1 MSRKSIVLA
10 ALSGLFLLASACGGQ
25 SGGQSQEDPFGTAS
39 GAQAPAGGGTS
50 YTDTYDP
57 DTLFQYGM
65 VPAKD
70 GETGKYGYKN
80 PQGEWVIEPQ
90 YTFAHDFQVNGTAFV
105 RTGSNKDEFRLID
118 REGSFVSDYI
128 FMRFFDELA
137 FSANGIAVGVVCQAD
152 GTKLGTGYFYL
163 EDREIVFEPR
173 EEETFSAFSDD
184 GYAVVDNKAVI
195 NDQFEYVIE
204 PQEDYYLVQVSNG
217 MVSFDVKN
225 TPKGYSEYGYMDVE
239 GNIVIRGLSSRG
251 GPFADNGIAV
261 VENQFID
268 KSGNVV
274 FDVADSPYST
284 ITSNFTNTDWVEVSA
299 HLSNRGGT
307 DFNFINAQGETFFP
321 TSAYEHSHMDG
332 SLAIKNGVY
341 VGPAPV
347 IKDSQGNITGI
358 GGTEDY
364 ATVAVNE
371 DLEILYVPYD
381 KGIQDVGSYYSDGYA
396 KAETTDEQ
404 RVIVDLEGN
413 IVMEY

>member
-1 MSRKSIVLA
+1 M
-10 ALSGLFLLASACGGQ
+10 
-25 SGGQSQEDPFGTAS
+25 T
-39 GAQAPAGGGTS
+39 
-50 YTDTYDP
+50 
-57 DTLFQYGM
+57 
-65 VPAKD
+65 PAKD
-70 GETGKYGYKN
+70 SETGKYGYKN
-80 PQGEWVIEPQ
+80 LQGTWVIEPQ
-90 YTFAHDFQVNGTAFV
+90 YTFARDFQVNGTAFV
-105 RTGSNKDEFRLID
+105 RTGSNSDEFRLID
-118 REGSFVSDYI
+118 REGNFVSDYI

-137 FSANGIAVGVVCQAD
+137 FSANGIAVGTVCEAD

-163 EDREIVFEPR
+163 EDGEIVFEPR
-173 EEETFSAFSDD
+173 EEESFTAFSDD

-217 MVSFDVKN
+217 MVSFDFKN

-261 VENQFID
+261 VENQLID

-274 FDVADSPYST
+274 FDVADSHYST
-284 ITSNFTNTDWVEVSA
+284 ITSNFNNTDWVEVSS
-299 HLSNRGGT
+299 HLSSRGGT
-307 DFNFINAQGETFFP
+307 DFNFINAEGETFFP
-321 TSAYEHSHMDG
+321 TDAYEHSHMDG

-347 IKDSQGNITGI
+347 LKDDQGNITGI

-371 DLEILYVPYD
+371 DMEILYVPYD
-381 KGIQDVGSYYSDGYA
+381 KGIQDVSAYYSDGYA
-396 KAETTDEQ
+396 KAETQDEQ

>member
-1 MSRKSIVLA
+1 
-10 ALSGLFLLASACGGQ
+10 
-25 SGGQSQEDPFGTAS
+25 
-39 GAQAPAGGGTS
+39 
-50 YTDTYDP
+50 
-57 DTLFQYGM
+57 
-65 VPAKD
+65 
-70 GETGKYGYKN
+70 
-80 PQGEWVIEPQ
+80 
-90 YTFAHDFQVNGTAFV
+90 
-105 RTGSNKDEFRLID
+105 
-118 REGSFVSDYI
+118 
-128 FMRFFDELA
+128 MRFFDELA
-137 FSANGIAVGVVCQAD
+137 FSANGIAVGTVCEAD

-163 EDREIVFEPR
+163 EDGEIAFEPR
-173 EEETFSAFSDD
+173 EEESFTAFSDD

-217 MVSFDVKN
+217 MVSFDFKN

-261 VENQFID
+261 VENQLID

-274 FDVADSPYST
+274 FDVADSHYST
-284 ITSNFTNTDWVEVSA
+284 ITSNFNNTDWVEVSS
-299 HLSNRGGT
+299 HLSSRGGT
-307 DFNFINAQGETFFP
+307 DFNFINAEGETFFP
-321 TSAYEHSHMDG
+321 TDAYEHSHSDG
-332 SLAIKNGVY
+332 TLAIKNGVY

-347 IKDSQGNITGI
+347 LKDDQGNITGI

-371 DLEILYVPYD
+371 DMEILYVPYD
-381 KGIQDVGSYYSDGYA
+381 KGIQDVSAYYSDGYA
-396 KAETTDEQ
+396 KAETLDEQ

>member
-1 MSRKSIVLA
+1 MKRTTGKIFALT
-10 ALSGLFLLASACGGQ
+10 ALSSLLLLASACGQSSGQ
-25 SGGQSQEDPFGTAS
+25 SPSGSAGGSE
-39 GAQAPAGGGTS
+39 PAGGNAS

-57 DTLFQYGM
+57 DALFQYGM
-65 VPAKD
+65 TPAKD
-70 GETGKYGYKN
+70 SETGKYGYKN
-80 PQGEWVIEPQ
+80 PQGTWVIEPQ
-90 YTFAHDFQVNGTAFV
+90 YTFARDFQVNGTAFV
-105 RTGSNKDEFRLID
+105 RTGSNSDEFRLID
-118 REGSFVSDYI
+118 REGNFVSDYI
-128 FMRFFDELA
+128 FMRFFDDLA
-137 FSANGIAVGVVCQAD
+137 FSANGIAVGTVCEAD

-163 EDREIVFEPR
+163 EDGEIVFEPR
-173 EEETFSAFSDD
+173 EEESFTAFSDD

-217 MVSFDVKN
+217 MVSFDFKN

-261 VENQFID
+261 AENQLID

-274 FDVADSPYST
+274 FDIADSHYST
-284 ITSNFTNTDWVEVSA
+284 ITSNFNNTDWVEVSS
-299 HLSNRGGT
+299 HLSSRGGT
-307 DFNFINAQGETFFP
+307 DFNFINTKGETFFP
-321 TSAYEHSHMDG
+321 TDAYEHSHMDG

-347 IKDSQGNITGI
+347 LKDDQGNITGI

-371 DLEILYVPYD
+371 DMEILYVPYD
-381 KGIQDVGSYYSDGYA
+381 KGIQDVSAYYSDGYA
-396 KAETTDEQ
+396 KAETQDEQ
-404 RVIVDLEGN
+404 RVIVDLEGS

>member
-1 MSRKSIVLA
+1 MKRTTGKVFALT
-10 ALSGLFLLASACGGQ
+10 ALSSLLLLASACGQSSGQ
-25 SGGQSQEDPFGTAS
+25 SPSGSAS
-39 GAQAPAGGGTS
+39 GSEPAGGNAS

-57 DTLFQYGM
+57 DALFQYGM
-65 VPAKD
+65 TPAKD
-70 GETGKYGYKN
+70 SETGKYGYKN
-80 PQGEWVIEPQ
+80 PQGTWVIEPQ
-90 YTFAHDFQVNGTAFV
+90 YTFARDFQVNGTAFV
-105 RTGSNKDEFRLID
+105 RTGSNSDEFRLID
-118 REGSFVSDYI
+118 REGNFVSDYI

-137 FSANGIAVGVVCQAD
+137 FSANGIAVGTVCEAD

-163 EDREIVFEPR
+163 EDGEIVFEPR
-173 EEETFSAFSDD
+173 EEESFTAFSDD

-217 MVSFDVKN
+217 MVSFDFKN

-261 VENQFID
+261 VENQLID

-274 FDVADSPYST
+274 FDVADSHYST
-284 ITSNFTNTDWVEVSA
+284 ITSNFNNTDWVEVSS
-299 HLSNRGGT
+299 HLSSRGGT
-307 DFNFINAQGETFFP
+307 DFNFINAEGETFFP
-321 TSAYEHSHMDG
+321 TDAYEHSHMDG

-347 IKDSQGNITGI
+347 LKDDQGNITGI

-371 DLEILYVPYD
+371 DMEILYVPYD
-381 KGIQDVGSYYSDGYA
+381 KGIQDVSAYYSDGYA
-396 KAETTDEQ
+396 KAETLDEQ